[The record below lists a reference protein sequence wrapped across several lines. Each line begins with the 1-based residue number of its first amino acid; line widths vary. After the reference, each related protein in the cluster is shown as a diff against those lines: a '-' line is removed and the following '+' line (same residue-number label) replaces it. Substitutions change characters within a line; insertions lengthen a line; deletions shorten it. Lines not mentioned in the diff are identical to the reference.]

1 MSLLNIRNLCVRFGT
16 KEKPFLAVDGVDL
29 TVDEGELLGIVGES
43 GSGKSVSMMAM
54 MGLLDGQ
61 GNVTADQM
69 LFDGQEL
76 SALTAKQ
83 KRKIIGKDIA
93 MIFQDPMTALN
104 PSYTVGFQIEEVLQV
119 HIGLDRKARRQR
131 AIELMREV
139 EIPDPERRLSAYP
152 HQLSGGMS
160 QRVAIAMAIA
170 CEPRLLIADEPTT
183 ALDVTIQ
190 AQIMDLLLR
199 LQKERG
205 MALLMITHDLAVV
218 SEVAQRVVVMYAGQ
232 VAEMGAVRDVF
243 FEPAHPYT
251 RALIASIPES
261 CRGSRRLSTLP
272 GMVPGQYDRP
282 SGCLL
287 SPRCPIAQERCVRER
302 PELISYADR
311 AVRCHTP
318 LVPLQE
324 VKS

>member
-1 MSLLNIRNLCVRFGT
+1 GA
-16 KEKPFLAVDGVDL
+16 KDKPFLAVDGVDL
-29 TVDEGELLGIVGES
+29 TVDHGELLGIVGES

-61 GNVTADQM
+61 GTVTADHMQ
-69 LFDGQEL
+69 FDGQEL
-76 SALTAKQ
+76 SALTPTQ
-83 KRKIIGKDIA
+83 KRRIIGKDIA

-104 PSYTVGFQIEEVLQV
+104 PSYTVGFQIEEVLKV
-119 HIGLDRKARRQR
+119 HMGLDRKARRQR

-232 VAEMGAVRDVF
+232 VAETGEVRDVF

-251 RALIASIPES
+251 RALIAAIPES

-272 GMVPGQYDRP
+272 GIVPGQYD
-282 SGCLL
+282 
-287 SPRCPIAQERCVRER
+287 
-302 PELISYADR
+302 
-311 AVRCHTP
+311 
-318 LVPLQE
+318 
-324 VKS
+324 

>member
-1 MSLLNIRNLCVRFGT
+1 MSLLSIQNLCVRFGT
-16 KEKPFLAVDGVDL
+16 LEKPFLAVDGVDL
-29 TVDEGELLGIVGES
+29 TVTQGELLGIVGES

-61 GNVTADQM
+61 GTVTADQM
-69 LFDGQEL
+69 LFDGKEL
-76 SALTAKQ
+76 SSLGPRE
-83 KRKIIGKDIA
+83 KRRIIGKDIA

-104 PSYTVGFQIEEVLQV
+104 PSYTVGFQIEEVLKV
-119 HIGLDRKARRQR
+119 HLGMDRKARRQR

-205 MALLMITHDLAVV
+205 MALMMITHDLAVV
-218 SEVAQRVVVMYAGQ
+218 SEVAKRVVVMYAGQ
-232 VAEMGAVRDVF
+232 VAETGRVQDVF
-243 FEPAHPYT
+243 FHPAHPYT
-251 RALIASIPES
+251 RALIESIPES

-272 GMVPGQYDRP
+272 GIVPGQYDRP

-287 SPRCPIAQERCVRER
+287 SPRCPIAQERCVVER
-302 PELISYADR
+302 PELIRYTSR

-318 LVPLQE
+318 LIPLQE
-324 VKS
+324 LKS

>member
-1 MSLLNIRNLCVRFGT
+1 MSLLNIRNLSVRFGN
-16 KEKPFLAVDGVDL
+16 KDKPFLAVDGVDL
-29 TVDEGELLGIVGES
+29 TVGQGELLGIVGES

-61 GNVTADQM
+61 GTVVADQM

-76 SALTAKQ
+76 SALSAKQ

-104 PSYTVGFQIEEVLQV
+104 PSYTVGFQIEEVLKV

-232 VAEMGAVRDVF
+232 VAETGAVRDVF

-251 RALIASIPES
+251 RALIASIPVLLHS
-261 CRGSRRLSTLP
+261 NVALLNVRNSSA
-272 GMVPGQYDRP
+272 MVTG
-282 SGCLL
+282 
-287 SPRCPIAQERCVRER
+287 RC
-302 PELISYADR
+302 
-311 AVRCHTP
+311 AVIHR
-318 LVPLQE
+318 
-324 VKS
+324 

>member
-1 MSLLNIRNLCVRFGT
+1 MSLLSIKNLCVRFGT
-16 KEKPFLAVDGVDL
+16 TEKPFLAVDGVDL
-29 TVDEGELLGIVGES
+29 TVDQGELLGIVGES

-61 GNVTADQM
+61 GTVTADQM
-69 LFDGQEL
+69 LFDGKEL
-76 SALTAKQ
+76 SSLGPRE
-83 KRKIIGKDIA
+83 KRRIIGKDIA

-104 PSYTVGFQIEEVLQV
+104 PSYTVGFQIEEVLKA
-119 HIGLDRKARRQR
+119 HLGMDRKARRQR

-205 MALLMITHDLAVV
+205 MALMMITHDLAVV

-232 VAEMGAVRDVF
+232 VAETGLVQDVF
-243 FEPAHPYT
+243 FNPAHPYT
-251 RALIASIPES
+251 RALIESIPES
-261 CRGSRRLSTLP
+261 CRGARRLSTLP
-272 GMVPGQYDRP
+272 GIVPGQYDRP

-287 SPRCPIAQERCVRER
+287 SPRCPIAQERCVVER
-302 PELISYADR
+302 PELIPYTSR

-318 LVPLQE
+318 LIPLQE
-324 VKS
+324 LKS

>member
-1 MSLLNIRNLCVRFGT
+1 MSLLDIRNLCVRFGT
-16 KEKPFLAVDGVDL
+16 EQKPFLAVDRVDL
-29 TVDEGELLGIVGES
+29 SVDQGELLGIVGES

-61 GNVTADQM
+61 GTVTADQM
-69 LFDGQEL
+69 QFDGKEL
-76 SALTAKQ
+76 SSLGPKE
-83 KRKIIGKDIA
+83 KRRIIGKDIA

-119 HIGLDRKARRQR
+119 HLGLDRKARRQR

-205 MALLMITHDLAVV
+205 MALMMITHDLAVV

-232 VAEMGAVRDVF
+232 VAETGSVQDVF
-243 FEPAHPYT
+243 FQPAHPYT
-251 RALIASIPES
+251 RALIESIPES

-272 GMVPGQYDRP
+272 GIVPGQYDRP
-282 SGCLL
+282 TGCLL

-302 PELISYADR
+302 PELIRYTSR

-318 LVPLQE
+318 LIPLQE
-324 VKS
+324 LKS

>member
-1 MSLLNIRNLCVRFGT
+1 MSLLDIRNLCVRFGT
-16 KEKPFLAVDGVDL
+16 EQKPFLAVDRVDL
-29 TVDEGELLGIVGES
+29 SVDQGELLGIVGES

-61 GNVTADQM
+61 GTVTADQM
-69 LFDGQEL
+69 QFDGKEL
-76 SALTAKQ
+76 SSLGPKE
-83 KRKIIGKDIA
+83 KRRIIGKDIA

-104 PSYTVGFQIEEVLQV
+104 PSYTVGFQIEEVLKV
-119 HIGLDRKARRQR
+119 HLGLDRKARRQR

-205 MALLMITHDLAVV
+205 MALMMITHDLAVV

-232 VAEMGAVRDVF
+232 VAETGSVQDVF
-243 FEPAHPYT
+243 FQPAHPYT
-251 RALIASIPES
+251 RALIESIPES

-272 GMVPGQYDRP
+272 GIVPGQYDRP
-282 SGCLL
+282 TGCLL

-302 PELISYADR
+302 PELIRYTSR

-318 LVPLQE
+318 LIPLQE
-324 VKS
+324 LKS

>member
-1 MSLLNIRNLCVRFGT
+1 MSLLTIRNLCVRFGT
-16 KEKPFLAVDGVDL
+16 QEKPFLAVDGVDL
-29 TVDEGELLGIVGES
+29 NVDQGELLGIVGES
-43 GSGKSVSMMAM
+43 GSGKSVSMMAL
-54 MGLLDGQ
+54 MGLLEGQ
-61 GNVTADQM
+61 GVVTSDQM
-69 LFDGQEL
+69 LFDGKEL
-76 SALTAKQ
+76 STLSAKE

-104 PSYTVGFQIEEVLQV
+104 PSYTVGFQIEEVLKV
-119 HIGLDRKARRQR
+119 HIGLNRKARRQR

-205 MALLMITHDLAVV
+205 MALIMITHDLAVV
-218 SEVAQRVVVMYAGQ
+218 SELAQRTVVMYAGQ
-232 VAEMGAVRDVF
+232 VAETGAVSDVF
-243 FEPAHPYT
+243 FQPAHPYT
-251 RALIASIPES
+251 KALIDSIPES

-282 SGCLL
+282 SGCVL
-287 SPRCPIAQERCVRER
+287 SPRCPIAHERCVVER
-302 PELISYADR
+302 PELISYVGR

-318 LVPLQE
+318 LIPLQE
-324 VKS
+324 IKS